1 MLSST
6 AAYFTANRKEMA
18 PAEPRPPFATYL
30 LPPFNYPFR
39 RRESS
44 TTSTSSE
51 VSVPSL
57 YSSPTSSPGT
67 TPSSSPPNALFTLPH
82 WKGKG
87 ILYEAFHKDALRSNT
102 SDSPALQA
110 PKKLCRANPNTLKC
124 LTCATDIAFTSQ
136 VVSKGF
142 TGRHGRA
149 YLVSPPLS
157 APYNWKTKTKPTADL
172 VNITVGRAVNRDL
185 LTGAHVV
192 ADVSCTICGIILG
205 WKYVNA
211 TELAQRYKI
220 GKFILEM
227 KRVVLGVSWE
237 DTQSA
242 YEDGESNALGVY
254 EPVEAGKLSE
264 VDELGGDVVF
274 DSEDE
279 DECDDLFAGVWDAE
293 AVSKRRGRR
302 VVVRRKHIDEEEEAV

>member
-1 MLSST
+1 MQ
-6 AAYFTANRKEMA
+6 MA
-18 PAEPRPPFATYL
+18 PEPKPPFATYL

-51 VSVPSL
+51 TSVPSL

-67 TPSSSPPNALFTLPH
+67 TPSSSPPNALFILPN

-87 ILYEAFHKDALRSNT
+87 ILHE
-102 SDSPALQA
+102 ALQKEA
-110 PKKLCRANPNTLKC
+110 LHHIPESEPPKDVQRLCRVQPNTLKC
-124 LTCATDIAFTSQ
+124 LACATDIAFASQ

-157 APYNWKTKTKPTADL
+157 APYNWKTKAKPKSGLINTKT
-172 VNITVGRAVNRDL
+172 GRNVNREL

-192 ADVSCTICGIILG
+192 ADVSCTVCGTTLG
-205 WKYVNA
+205 WKYVDA
-211 TELAQRYKI
+211 KEQAQKYKI

-237 DTQSA
+237 DGARA
-242 YEDGESNALGVY
+242 YEDEEDTNDLGLNVH
-254 EPVEAGKLSE
+254 EAGKIHE
-264 VDELGGDVVF
+264 ENEADGDVVF

-279 DECDDLFAGVWDAE
+279 DECDDLFAGTWDAE
-293 AVSKRRGRR
+293 VVAKQRGRK
-302 VVVRRKHIDEEEEAV
+302 VVVRRKNIGEEAV